1 MKRRSCDFEGETD
14 KGHDNAGKKKRR
26 ERLRSKTFRDGGQA
40 SRARHAINEAQPK
53 EGKSTGGTAK
63 EKILQAGFGRSDIG
77 FVECRHK
84 IKRQTGKLESDED
97 HEQFL
102 ATNEKQEADGSE
114 QNDGKILAVVWCLTG
129 REKDGEE
136 GKDQTDDLEER
147 VERRGHKHAVEQI
160 RVCWKHQYAIDRD
173 NESEGCDQSA
183 KGGRSSRTGRGT
195 SRHCRRHSCHRTS
208 ATRCHTN
215 HENDERSQG
224 NDRFRRGA
232 VEAVEVRQ

>member
-53 EGKSTGGTAK
+53 EGKSAGGTAK

-114 QNDGKILAVVWCLTG
+114 QNDGKIIAVVWRLAG

-136 GKDQTDDLEER
+136 GKNQTDDLEER

-160 RVCWKHQYAIDRD
+160 RVSWQQQYGYNPD
-173 NESEGCDQSA
+173 NDSERCDQGAQTCS
-183 KGGRSSRTGRGT
+183 GGRAGRIPADCSSWQLCT
-195 SRHCRRHSCHRTS
+195 RHACHHSS
-208 ATRCHTN
+208 A
-215 HENDERSQG
+215 
-224 NDRFRRGA
+224 
-232 VEAVEVRQ
+232 